1 MIIFLIDAIFPYFQT
16 SYLIFFNWKETFVL
30 ISYYKAMQA

>member
-1 MIIFLIDAIFPYFQT
+1 MIIFLIDAFFPYFQT
-16 SYLIFFNWKETFVL
+16 MYLIFFNWGKLL